1 MPKFSVVMSS
11 YNYGHYI
18 SQAIQGVLDQTFKDF
33 ELIVADDGSTDNTAE
48 VVASYPSVKYIRT
61 AENKGPAAA
70 TNYGVTKSQGKYLA
84 FVGAD
89 DILLPPAL
97 ELANE
102 VMDAHPEVG
111 LVYGQ
116 AQMMDADGNI
126 YRIRGSSFLQ
136 HSAVVNGMDQIK
148 ELLFENRIIPTMMV
162 PRRCFDAIGGF
173 DEELRAIAEDRH
185 FCIRMAKKFSCGY
198 IAEPIIKYRLH
209 LNQMHR
215 RVDPKL
221 AEVAFKLVLKE
232 VYEDP
237 NFAPHFQY
245 LKRAAYSRNY
255 RRIADYGLY
264 YGRDLKLARQYLRK
278 AVMAYPEI
286 MLSRDGFSIA
296 YQYAV
301 SLLPKGMWQAM
312 QAMKN
317 RVQDP
322 VKRLRD

>member
-11 YNYGHYI
+11 YNYGHFI
-18 SQAIQGVLDQTFKDF
+18 SKAIQGVLDQTFKDF
-33 ELIVADDGSTDNTAE
+33 EFIVADDGSTDNTAE
-48 VVASYPSVKYIRT
+48 VVASFPSVRYFRT

-89 DILLPPAL
+89 DILLPRAL
-97 ELANE
+97 ELAGG

-116 AQMMDADGNI
+116 AYMMDENEKV
-126 YRIRGSSFLQ
+126 YRIRGSSFLRQ
-136 HSAVVNGMDQIK
+136 SAVIDGIQQIK
-148 ELLFENRIIPTMMV
+148 ELLFENRIIPTFMV
-162 PRRCFDAIGGF
+162 TRQCFDAIGGF

-185 FCIRMAKKFSCGY
+185 FCIRAAKKFSIGY
-198 IAEPIIKYRLH
+198 IAEPIVRYRLH

-215 RVDPKL
+215 RVDPKQ
-221 AEVAFKLVLKE
+221 AEVAFKLVLNE
-232 VYEDP
+232 VYGDP

-245 LKRAAYSRNY
+245 LKRSAYSRNY

-264 YGRDLKLARQYLRK
+264 YGRDLKLARRYLGK

-286 MLSRDGFSIA
+286 LLSRDGLPIA
-296 YQYAV
+296 YNYAV
-301 SLLPKGMWQAM
+301 SLLPKGAWQAL

-317 RVQDP
+317 RFGDP

>member
-33 ELIVADDGSTDNTAE
+33 EFIVADDGSTDNTAE
-48 VVASYPSVKYIRT
+48 VVASFPSVKYFRT

-89 DILLPPAL
+89 DILLPRAL
-97 ELANE
+97 ELAGE

-116 AQMMDADGNI
+116 AYMMDENGHL
-126 YRIRGSSFLQ
+126 YRIRGSSFLRQ
-136 HSAVVNGMDQIK
+136 SAVINGMRQIK
-148 ELLFENRIIPTMMV
+148 ELLFENRIIPSFMV
-162 PRRCFDAIGGF
+162 TRQCFDAIGGF
-173 DEELRAIAEDRH
+173 NEELRAIAEDRH
-185 FCIRMAKKFSCGY
+185 FCIRAAKKFSIGY
-198 IAEPIIKYRLH
+198 IAEPIVKYRLH

-221 AEVAFKLVLKE
+221 AEVAFKLVLSE
-232 VYEDP
+232 VYDDP

-255 RRIADYGLY
+255 RRIAGYGLY
-264 YGRDLKLARQYLRK
+264 YGRDLKLARRYLRK
-278 AVMAYPEI
+278 AVMTYPEI
-286 MLSRDGFSIA
+286 MFSQDGLSIA
-296 YQYAV
+296 YEYAV
-301 SLLPKGMWQAM
+301 SLLPKGIWQTM
-312 QAMKN
+312 EGMKN

-322 VKRLRD
+322 VKRMRD

>member
-1 MPKFSVVMSS
+1 MPKFSVVMSA

-33 ELIVADDGSTDNTAE
+33 ELIVVDDGSTDNTAE
-48 VVASYPSVKYIRT
+48 VVASFPGVKYFRQ
-61 AENKGPAAA
+61 ENKGPAAA
-70 TNYGVTKSQGKYLA
+70 TNNGVTKAQGKYLA
-84 FVGAD
+84 FAGAD
-89 DILLPPAL
+89 DILLPRAL
-97 ELANE
+97 ELAGE
-102 VMDAHPEVG
+102 IMDAHPEVG

-116 AQMMDADGNI
+116 AYMMDENGQV
-126 YRIRGSSFLQ
+126 YRIRGSSILHQ
-136 HSAVVNGMDQIK
+136 SAVIDGMEQIK
-148 ELLFENRIIPTMMV
+148 ELLFENRIIPSFMV

-185 FCIRMAKKFSCGY
+185 FCIRAAKKFSIGY
-198 IAEPIIKYRLH
+198 IAEPIVKYRLH

-221 AEVAFKLVLKE
+221 AEVAFKLVLNE
-232 VYEDP
+232 VYGDP

-264 YGRDLKLARQYLRK
+264 YGRDLKLARQYLGK
-278 AVMAYPEI
+278 AVRAYPEI
-286 MLSRDGFSIA
+286 MLSRDGLSIV
-296 YQYAV
+296 YDYAV
-301 SLLPKGMWQAM
+301 SLLPKGMWQTM
-312 QAMKN
+312 QGLKN
-317 RVQDP
+317 RVQNP